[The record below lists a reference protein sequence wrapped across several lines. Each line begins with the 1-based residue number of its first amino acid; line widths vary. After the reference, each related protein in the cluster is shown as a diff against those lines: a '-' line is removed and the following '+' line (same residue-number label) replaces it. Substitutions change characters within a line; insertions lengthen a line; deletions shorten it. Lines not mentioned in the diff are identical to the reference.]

1 MKNTRA
7 KLWYLLFSLY
17 NFVSNVSFA
26 YCWYN
31 VQQDGET
38 SLQTEKQQL
47 FLLMIPVRWVQS
59 NQCCLLS
66 VFNPRPRAI
75 FVWSPTICS
84 RIKPSVA
91 LWEYSKSVVC
101 FFADTGTH
109 GLYMWSSVNKC
120 SRPSLIQ
127 PRVVITTIRQGL
139 IRSKKYSQRRGSCLL
154 RKNFSHAVYRQ

>member
-1 MKNTRA
+1 MWTHLIMKNTRA
-7 KLWYLLFSLY
+7 KLWYLLFSLL

-66 VFNPRPRAI
+66 VFNPRQYLFGRRQM
-75 FVWSPTICS
+75 ICS
-84 RIKPSVA
+84 LIKPSVA

-127 PRVVITTIRQGL
+127 PRVL
-139 IRSKKYSQRRGSCLL
+139 
-154 RKNFSHAVYRQ
+154 